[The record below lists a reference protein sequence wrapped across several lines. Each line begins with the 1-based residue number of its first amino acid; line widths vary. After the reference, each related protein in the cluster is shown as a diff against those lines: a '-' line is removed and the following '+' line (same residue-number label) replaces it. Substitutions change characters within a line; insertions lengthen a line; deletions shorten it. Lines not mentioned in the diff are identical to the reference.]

1 MQKKSVRV
9 TTGKGGRPKGNGV
22 RHSSGNVKTEPE
34 AHELQEVEIEKEED
48 DIRESIREALL
59 ENTKN
64 IKVWLE
70 QIGMQDPLKALTLY
84 KDLAEFI
91 VPKMQRTDS
100 KIDPSAP
107 LQLHLETIDNFK
119 KRQEDKETEK
129 KIKEESNGFPKL
141 NR

>member
-1 MQKKSVRV
+1 MVKKSVRV
-9 TTGKGGRPKGNGV
+9 TTGRGGRPKGNGV
-22 RHSSGNVKTEPE
+22 RHSTGEVKSDVE
-34 AHELQEVEIEKEED
+34 HDSIEVEIEKEED

-107 LQLHLETIDNFK
+107 IQLHLETIDTFK
-119 KRQEDKETEK
+119 KRQEEKELDKKT
-129 KIKEESNGFPKL
+129 KEETNGFPRL